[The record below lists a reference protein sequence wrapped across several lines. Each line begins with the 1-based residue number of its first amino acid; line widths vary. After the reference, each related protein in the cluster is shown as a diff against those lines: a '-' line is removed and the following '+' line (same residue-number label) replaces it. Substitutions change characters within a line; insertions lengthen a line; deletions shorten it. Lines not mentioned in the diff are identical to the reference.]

1 MQILTLFAM
10 IYNIRRTNADAAALG
25 DTFFT
30 VHDVGCNQ
38 HIKLPQKRLKKSIY
52 LFFSARGKF

>member
-10 IYNIRRTNADAAALG
+10 IYNIGRTNADAAALG

-38 HIKLPQKRLKKSIY
+38 HKLPQKRLKKSIY